1 MLTIASISLS
11 DAKRIINAAEAKAT
25 QIGSPSNVAVVD
37 AGGNLVAHVRMDG
50 AQLASISHSIN
61 KAFTSLACKTAT
73 KDLAA
78 DAQPGAPLYGIA
90 NSVDGRIITFAGGIP
105 LKSGESFVGAVGV
118 SGGTADQDQAVA
130 EAAVAAL

>member
-1 MLTIASISLS
+1 MLAIASISLS
-11 DAKRIINAAEAKAT
+11 DAKRIINAAEAKAE

-61 KAFTSLACKTAT
+61 KAFTGLACKTAT
-73 KDLAA
+73 QDLAA
-78 DAQPGAPLYGIA
+78 DAQPGAQLYGIA

-105 LKSGESFVGAVGV
+105 LKSGDSFVGAVGV